1 MKQYQLPTPPDGAMY
16 TNNTKLLNSIFEALA
31 TKTNGM
37 CPCVPSYL
45 HDNEDYRCPCKQA
58 KENKSCKCGIFVW
71 YK

>member
-1 MKQYQLPTPPDGAMY
+1 MKQYKLPTPPDGAMY

-45 HDNEDYRCPCKQA
+45 HDN
-58 KENKSCKCGIFVW
+58 
-71 YK
+71 